1 MFDTALLESRKDRKG
16 RGKGAGLPMAI
27 GLHVAVIGAFVGAS
41 VWSVSEV
48 PEAVTTFICFP
59 VNAGPPPPKGD
70 GGRSH
75 ESAPV
80 RHEKQTAS
88 PTIALPTNPDPI
100 ATSSGTAE
108 PDYPGEET
116 GSTAGDPN
124 GVPDGTGETPGL
136 GTDTGTGSGSGPLTI
151 GGDVRAPVL
160 IARTEPDYPEAAR
173 RIRLEGMVI
182 LEAIISGD
190 GAVEDIRVVHSA
202 NPLLD
207 AAAQKAV
214 RQWRYRAATLNG
226 RAVSVYLTV
235 TVTFGL
241 KS

>member
-1 MFDTALLESRKDRKG
+1 MFDTALLESRRDRKG

-41 VWSVSEV
+41 VWSVGEPPEPVIPVTFFV
-48 PEAVTTFICFP
+48 PA
-59 VNAGPPPPKGD
+59 AGPPPPKGD

-75 ESAPV
+75 ESAPM
-80 RHEKQTAS
+80 RQQRQTAS

-100 ATSSGTAE
+100 ATNSETTGAE
-108 PDYPGEET
+108 DPGEET
-116 GSTAGDPN
+116 GSAPGDPN

-136 GTDTGTGSGSGPLTI
+136 GAGSGSGSGPMTI

-160 IARTEPDYPEAAR
+160 IARAEPDYPEAAR
-173 RIRLEGMVI
+173 RIHLEGMVI
-182 LEAIISGD
+182 LEAIISAD

-207 AAAQKAV
+207 AAAEKAV
-214 RQWRYRAATLNG
+214 RQWRYRPATLNG

-241 KS
+241 RS